1 MSIFREALNK
11 VLNEKEY
18 KKLRKNIQELIKNG
32 IIKKEDEDK
41 LYSLVVDEYEDA
53 EEDPDSAT
61 IEDIIEIA
69 DASGIE
75 LSDDDDDDS

>member
-32 IIKKEDEDK
+32 TIKKEDEDK